1 MVLQWLRNTKN
12 EFGRDLTWPLVL
24 TSGYASVSPQ
34 YPNTT
39 QLLTTYLPQL
49 AGMSYGLDLNY
60 WSGFLGMPQFQHDFG
75 IYSPTTQTYTIP
87 TTWQSIAS
95 GTPTAAI
102 ACGTLVAGYMGNRW
116 GRIRSFWIA
125 ACVAIVGI
133 LIQASAIGSFWQ
145 VLVGRIVNG
154 GSMGVICKYAFLP
167 STDLGVEDWIGCAD

>member
-24 TSGYASVSPQ
+24 TSGYAS
-34 YPNTT
+34 
-39 QLLTTYLPQL
+39 L

-95 GTPTAAI
+95 GTP
-102 ACGTLVAGYMGNRW
+102 
-116 GRIRSFWIA
+116 
-125 ACVAIVGI
+125 
-133 LIQASAIGSFWQ
+133 
-145 VLVGRIVNG
+145 
-154 GSMGVICKYAFLP
+154 
-167 STDLGVEDWIGCAD
+167 